1 MQFLS
6 DWSNVFHVSLWNY
19 KGNRTNDIIMTV
31 SIHKQT
37 SSQNLNRQ
45 FQKLHNIS
53 ENEFPIIRNSIIS
66 IYVKNKRKQL
76 QNICFHIF
84 ITTNRYWSIYSSMHT
99 FPVLIH
105 RSSQLSITWLIWDL
119 RNKMKHQNT
128 SRESNACKSSNLC
141 NIKMRKQWSYSIWS
155 HKL

>member
-53 ENEFPIIRNSIIS
+53 ENEFAITSFPFTWKIKENSYKIF
-66 IYVKNKRKQL
+66 
-76 QNICFHIF
+76 CFHIF

-141 NIKMRKQWSYSIWS
+141 NIKMRKLWSYSIWN

>member
-53 ENEFPIIRNSIIS
+53 EKEFAIIRKSIIS
-66 IYVKNKRKQL
+66 IYVKNKRKRL
-76 QNICFHIF
+76 QNILFPHIYYDQQVLKHLF
-84 ITTNRYWSIYSSMHT
+84 KYAHLSGPYS
-99 FPVLIH
+99 
-105 RSSQLSITWLIWDL
+105 
-119 RNKMKHQNT
+119 
-128 SRESNACKSSNLC
+128 
-141 NIKMRKQWSYSIWS
+141 
-155 HKL
+155 